1 MNGRVKICSWIG
13 RLNIRKIWT
22 VLQLIYKPVA
32 MPINQRHKKQTENT
46 NHKLGDKNCK
56 DPNYKD

>member
-1 MNGRVKICSWIG
+1 
-13 RLNIRKIWT
+13 
-22 VLQLIYKPVA
+22 

-56 DPNYKD
+56 DPNYKDQYPGFISLKTTSKKKVEK